1 MFNQLIESKPR
12 KQKMAGGTLF
22 SLVFHG
28 ALIVAAVVFTANAG
42 IADDKTKAE
51 KIQFVEMKKEP
62 PKPKPKEPPPP
73 PKEVVMKAPPPKG
86 FQVLRAPV
94 EIPIKIPEIDLT
106 KKVTDE
112 ADFSGKG
119 VKGGV
124 AKGVEGGT
132 LWRRVAGDGSGK
144 HPTPADTVTVHYTGT
159 FVEGGVFDTSEGGE
173 PATFPLGRLIPAWTK
188 AIPQMGVGD
197 TIEIAAPASEAY
209 GTKGKG
215 PIPGGATLL
224 FTVRLLKIGG

>member
-1 MFNQLIESKPR
+1 MKWRIAGE
-12 KQKMAGGTLF
+12 GGTTLA
-22 SLVFHG
+22 LG
-28 ALIVAAVVFTANAG
+28 AALIAAAA
-42 IADDKTKAE
+42 AMA
-51 KIQFVEMKKEP
+51 Q
-62 PKPKPKEPPPP
+62 
-73 PKEVVMKAPPPKG
+73 
-86 FQVLRAPV
+86 PV
-94 EIPIKIPEIDLT
+94 ETPPDHSQDLKWMNAQQAALAERAAQPGWHT
-106 KKVTDE
+106 
-112 ADFSGKG
+112 
-119 VKGGV
+119 
-124 AKGVEGGT
+124 VEGGT
-132 LWRRVAGDGSGK
+132 LGRRVAGDGSGA
-144 HPTPADTVTVHYTGT
+144 HPTPTDTVTVHYTGT